1 MNKRMTKSQSNRMI
15 TGTLAGIAEYYGI
28 DPTIV
33 RVIFIFISIVLVG
46 APVFLYILLALVIP
60 KADRQ
65 RSDRQKKGRK
75 KKQSR
80 EVDEDVWN
88 DF

>member
-1 MNKRMTKSQSNRMI
+1 MI